1 EGVQAGDVIVI
12 KNNGQELY
20 TYTIPQGTTTT
31 KGSVIEF
38 SIPKEKLPSGAYELS
53 ASVKE
58 PDSYGD
64 KARESEDSNTIAFK
78 VDNKIPG
85 DSNGN
90 GVVDGSDEN
99 SGQPIVTVKDSHTDD
114 GQDKPVGK
122 KDLEEDGIQV
132 EVTIPKGTEAGDTVE
147 VTVKTPNGEV
157 KKTAKVEEGDLPGT
171 GDGKVTVTVPT
182 EQLP

>member
-1 EGVQAGDVIVI
+1 
-12 KNNGQELY
+12 
-20 TYTIPQGTTTT
+20 
-31 KGSVIEF
+31 
-38 SIPKEKLPSGAYELS
+38 
-53 ASVKE
+53 
-58 PDSYGD
+58 
-64 KARESEDSNTIAFK
+64 
-78 VDNKIPG
+78 
-85 DSNGN
+85 GN

-182 EQLP
+182 EQLPKDGNGKVLDGDYSVTAKVTDPAGNSSPDSDEVTFAVDTTAPGDENGDG